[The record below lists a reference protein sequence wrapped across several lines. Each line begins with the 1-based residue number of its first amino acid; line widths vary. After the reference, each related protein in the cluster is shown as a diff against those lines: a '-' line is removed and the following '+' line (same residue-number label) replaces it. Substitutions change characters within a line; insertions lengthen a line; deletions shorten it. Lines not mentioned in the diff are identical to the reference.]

1 MATILTISTFCIRSV
16 IVARYE
22 IFICSNSMFVLCIVH
37 LYDDVHIYA
46 CTVHM
51 QQAYACVCVWGGRW
65 VMLVCACGGEVGDVC
80 YICVCN
86 IYVKDHS

>member
-22 IFICSNSMFVLCIVH
+22 IFICSNSMFVYGICIAH
-37 LYDDVHIYA
+37 LYNYVHIYA

-51 QQAYACVCVWGGRW
+51 QQAYACVCVWG
-65 VMLVCACGGEVGDVC
+65 VGGG
-80 YICVCN
+80 
-86 IYVKDHS
+86 